1 MRVDTGRLRVVAGE
15 ALEPIEAADGTPPTP
30 GAYLREHRL
39 RRNMS
44 LHELADATKIPR
56 TSLELI
62 EQDRI
67 DELPGLVF
75 AKGFLRCC
83 ARTLELDEDTLLG
96 LLYEQEREQERSKPR
111 GSTGPAPIVRA
122 ASVPPSS
129 TTPNKTPAPPSAARV
144 PFELRIPAWFDAL
157 RDRLTAPRVLLWILV
172 TLFVILVVFLAFT
185 IASGQGA
192 APSRT

>member
-15 ALEPIEAADGTPPTP
+15 ALEPIEAADGVPPTP

-56 TSLELI
+56 ASLELI

-83 ARTLELDEDTLLG
+83 ARALELDEDTLLG
-96 LLYEQEREQERSKPR
+96 LLYEQEREHEKGKPR
-111 GSTGPAPIVRA
+111 ASTGPAPSLRSPVSAPSQTQKSGATASTARA
-122 ASVPPSS
+122 PIEFRLPEWLG
-129 TTPNKTPAPPSAARV
+129 R
-144 PFELRIPAWFDAL
+144 L
-157 RDRLTAPRVLLWILV
+157 RDRLTAPRMLLWIVV

-185 IASGQGA
+185 IASGQGGP
-192 APSRT
+192 PSRT